1 MKNKLLVYAICG
13 ALFALAR
20 TAQAASPTDG
30 LVQYTDTFALQKPY
44 DLNISDR
51 FTASDVGGVL
61 QYNCQVHS
69 GDKALYI
76 TSTTNPRTEMRWN
89 TNWNG
94 TERMWQADVLVD
106 SGTDNQ
112 TAIMQVKSNNGGN
125 EAIYLTVNGGN
136 LYDSY
141 GSSPIASNII
151 GKWMNIICAY
161 NPSTGLARVWINGTQ
176 VESTTRTRPAGTIFY
191 FKNGTYHVAS
201 VSKDHFQNVKFWCHD
216 QTGLVQMP
224 SFTPL
229 DATYANAQLVTIFSP
244 TPGASIRYT
253 TDGSTPTTTS
263 GTLFTAP
270 IPVTKGMTITA
281 IAYKSGMTASGVN
294 SCVYGGIQSTTFQVG
309 DPVHSVLTG
318 IYNGPQSVTLSSAT
332 SGATFRYTTDGS
344 IPTETHGTL
353 YTGSPIIISSDTT
366 LQAIAYVSGQ
376 VDSRVSYAFYL
387 INNSGPAQAA
397 APVFSPAAGTYSNA
411 QNVAITSTTSGASIR
426 YTTDGST
433 PSETAG
439 TFYSGPVN
447 ISSSATLKA
456 IAYEAGFTDSAV
468 TSGTYTINVTVPQA
482 AAPTFSPA
490 AGTYTSGQSVTIS
503 SATSGASIR
512 YTTDGST
519 PTETNGTIYSNTPV
533 SVSAS
538 ETLKAIAYESG
549 FTDSTVSSAAYTI
562 SVGGVITLEAESLS
576 PVGTG
581 ATVSTSSDANAS
593 GGIVEFLNST
603 AAGQTITFTTPSIAA
618 GTYQVQLRYSANK
631 TRGQHTVKVD
641 GVQVGGTID
650 QYAASQSYVTATL
663 GNATIGSG
671 THTIVMTV
679 TGKNASATQFYL
691 TADSFTFTPVSVQ
704 SQAAAPTFSPASG
717 TPPLSVTITS
727 ATSGASIRYTTDGST
742 PSETAGT
749 IYSGPVSISATTT
762 LKAIAYEAGFTD
774 STVTSA
780 TYTAT
785 PPPTLNFE
793 AESLSP
799 VGTGATVS
807 TSSDANASGGVVE
820 FLNSTAA
827 GQIMTFTT
835 PSIPAGTY
843 QFQLRYW
850 ANTTRGQHTVKVD
863 GTQVGATIDQY
874 ASAKAYVT
882 LTLGNVTFASAGTHS
897 IALTVTGKN
906 SAATQFYLT
915 ADKFTFVG
923 Q

>member
-1 MKNKLLVYAICG
+1 MKINFPAYAICI
-13 ALFALAR
+13 ALFTLAR
-20 TAQAASPTDG
+20 PVQAAPTDG

-51 FTASDVGGVL
+51 FTASDVNGVL

-106 SGTDNQ
+106 AGTDNQ

-270 IPVTKGMTITA
+270 IPVTKGTTITA
-281 IAYKSGMTASGVN
+281 IAYKSGMTTSGVN

-309 DPVHSVLTG
+309 DPTFSVTTG
-318 IYNGPQSVTLSSAT
+318 VYGGPQSVSITSST
-332 SGATFRYTTDGS
+332 PGATFRYTTDGS
-344 IPTETHGTL
+344 VPTPTTGTL
-353 YTGSPIIISSDTT
+353 YTGVPINISADTT
-366 LQAIAYVSGQ
+366 LQAIASVSGQ
-376 VDSRVSYAFYL
+376 VNSRVAYAFYL
-387 INNSGPAQAA
+387 INGISL
-397 APVFSPAAGTYSNA
+397 PVANPTFSPAGGTYTSA
-411 QNVAITSTTSGASIR
+411 QTVAISSTTSGVTIH
-426 YTTDGST
+426 YTTDGSM

-439 TFYSGPVN
+439 TFYSGPLT
-447 ISSSATLKA
+447 ISTTTTLNA
-456 IAYEAGFTDSAV
+456 IAFKAGSTDSNV
-468 TSGTYTINVTVPQA
+468 TSAVYTIGPPPPPPV

-490 AGTYTSGQSVTIS
+490 GGTYTSAQTVSIS
-503 SATSGASIR
+503 STTGGASFR

-519 PTETNGTIYSNTPV
+519 PSDTAGTLYSGAVTI
-533 SVSAS
+533 SATT
-538 ETLKAIAYESG
+538 TLKVIGFESG
-549 FTDSTVSSAAYTI
+549 FTDSTVSSA
-562 SVGGVITLEAESLS
+562 
-576 PVGTG
+576 
-581 ATVSTSSDANAS
+581 
-593 GGIVEFLNST
+593 
-603 AAGQTITFTTPSIAA
+603 
-618 GTYQVQLRYSANK
+618 
-631 TRGQHTVKVD
+631 
-641 GVQVGGTID
+641 
-650 QYAASQSYVTATL
+650 
-663 GNATIGSG
+663 
-671 THTIVMTV
+671 
-679 TGKNASATQFYL
+679 
-691 TADSFTFTPVSVQ
+691 
-704 SQAAAPTFSPASG
+704 
-717 TPPLSVTITS
+717 
-727 ATSGASIRYTTDGST
+727 
-742 PSETAGT
+742 
-749 IYSGPVSISATTT
+749 
-762 LKAIAYEAGFTD
+762 
-774 STVTSA
+774 
-780 TYTAT
+780 TYTFG

-793 AESLSP
+793 AESMSP

-807 TSSDANASGGVVE
+807 ISDDANASGGVVE

-835 PSIPAGTY
+835 PIIPAGTY
-843 QFQLRYW
+843 Q
-850 ANTTRGQHTVKVD
+850 
-863 GTQVGATIDQY
+863 GA
-874 ASAKAYVT
+874 AA
-882 LTLGNVTFASAGTHS
+882 LLG
-897 IALTVTGKN
+897 
-906 SAATQFYLT
+906 
-915 ADKFTFVG
+915 
-923 Q
+923 